1 MEDRKLTGN
10 DMFEMVKEECER
22 ILGRLED
29 KKRGVL
35 YFGLRNGKYGWEEDG
50 DEKKNS
56 KYVGEVKYGI
66 PYGQGT
72 YSFPNGDKYVGE
84 WKDGKKHGYGT
95 LTYLN
100 GEKYVGEF
108 KDGEKHGQ
116 GTYTFPNGDKYVG
129 EYKDGERHG
138 QGTYTWSDGS
148 KYVGEYEDGEP
159 WNGTYYDKNG
169 KIKGKFVNG
178 VLQK

>member
-1 MEDRKLTGN
+1 
-10 DMFEMVKEECER
+10 V
-22 ILGRLED
+22 
-29 KKRGVL
+29 GV
-35 YFGLRNGKYGWEEDG
+35 
-50 DEKKNS
+50 
-56 KYVGEVKYGI
+56 VKYGI

-72 YSFPNGDKYVGE
+72 YSLT
-84 WKDGKKHGYGT
+84 DGR
-95 LTYLN
+95 
-100 GEKYVGEF
+100 
-108 KDGEKHGQ
+108 
-116 GTYTFPNGDKYVG
+116 KYVG

>member
-1 MEDRKLTGN
+1 MDGSILGN
-10 DMFEMVKEECER
+10 GSMGNNMVKEHT
-22 ILGRLED
+22 LGL
-29 KKRGVL
+29 
-35 YFGLRNGKYGWEEDG
+35 
-50 DEKKNS
+50 
-56 KYVGEVKYGI
+56 
-66 PYGQGT
+66 
-72 YSFPNGDKYVGE
+72 
-84 WKDGKKHGYGT
+84 H
-95 LTYLN
+95 
-100 GEKYVGEF
+100 
-108 KDGEKHGQ
+108 
-116 GTYTFPNGDKYVG
+116 GDKYVG

>member
-1 MEDRKLTGN
+1 MKHLLIILSFLLLPSPLFGQSSKYKSVGQCVLQTMTEKKLTGN
-10 DMFEMVKEECER
+10 QMFELVKEECER

-72 YSFPNGDKYVGE
+72 LTYLNGDKYVGE
-84 WKDGKKHGYGT
+84 
-95 LTYLN
+95 
-100 GEKYVGEF
+100 F
-108 KDGEKHGQ
+108 
-116 GTYTFPNGDKYVG
+116 
-129 EYKDGERHG
+129 
-138 QGTYTWSDGS
+138 
-148 KYVGEYEDGEP
+148 EDG
-159 WNGTYYDKNG
+159 
-169 KIKGKFVNG
+169 
-178 VLQK
+178 